1 MTERLSFTKYENE
14 CLPRFRQ
21 KINEAE
27 STEDVKKFFVYT
39 MKDFLES
46 VFEGNVEIQ
55 YDDVSLKPH
64 GQSPYSVSE
73 RLFSTNV
80 FKSLWSRSDLPRVIG
95 RFAASATRRYRRLEK
110 HREKTDAKIRMQ
122 G

>member
-39 MKDFLES
+39 MKDLLES
-46 VFEGNVEIQ
+46 VLEGNVEIQ

-64 GQSPYSVSE
+64 GQSLYAVSE
-73 RLFSTNV
+73 RLFSTNI